1 MLRVEGLVRR
11 AGRFTLAI
19 ESFEIPDRAYYVLV
33 GPSGAG
39 KTMLLETVAGL
50 HNPDAGRIIVG
61 GRDVTD
67 APPKDRHIGFVYQHY
82 WLFPHLSVRDN
93 ILFGLRYERRDTRSD
108 DEIVAEL
115 SSIMH
120 IERLLDRSTE
130 TLSGGERQRVAVARA
145 LAIRP
150 DVLFLDEPLGTLDP
164 LTREAVASEL
174 KAWHKKFGT
183 TTVHVTHDHGE
194 ARMLADGVAVISGGR
209 LAQAGPIDEVFD
221 RPVTREMARFLGCEN
236 ILDGAVVSTNGQSC
250 TVEVG
255 GSRFSAPA
263 REAGPA
269 IACIRPEHITLAQG
283 NGVTNDDNRLRG
295 RLTDVADRGAVIRAV
310 VDAEGTR
317 FVLHATKA
325 SLRGSGVNVGDDV
338 DFEFAT
344 DSVHLLT
351 PEAE

>member
-1 MLRVEGLVRR
+1 MLRVEGLIRR

-19 ESFEIPDRAYYVLV
+19 EEFEIPDGAYYVLV

-50 HNPDAGRIIVG
+50 HNPDAGRILIG
-61 GRDVTD
+61 GRDVTNT
-67 APPKDRHIGFVYQHY
+67 PPKERHIGFVYQHY

-93 ILFGLRYERRDTRSD
+93 ILFGLRYGRRDTRTD
-108 DEIVAEL
+108 DEIVNEL
-115 SSIMH
+115 SRIMH
-120 IERLLDRSTE
+120 VDRLLDRSPE

-145 LAIRP
+145 LVIRP

-174 KAWHKKFGT
+174 KAWHKRFGT

-209 LAQAGPIDEVFD
+209 LAQTGPTDEVFD
-221 RPVTREMARFLGCEN
+221 RPATLEMARFLGCEN
-236 ILDGAVVSTNGQSC
+236 LLDGAVVSSNGQSC

-255 GSRFSAPA
+255 SSRFKAPV
-263 REAGPA
+263 RDAGPA
-269 IACIRPEHITLAQG
+269 IACIRPEHITLVDG
-283 NGVTNDDNRLRG
+283 NASTNGDNRLRG
-295 RLTDVADRGAVIRAV
+295 RLTDVSDRGAVIRAV
-310 VDAEGTR
+310 VDADGTR

-325 SLRGSGVNVGDDV
+325 SLRSSGVSVGDAV
-338 DFEFAT
+338 DFEFAA
-344 DSVHLLT
+344 DSVHLLN
-351 PEAE
+351 PEGD